1 MWELETK
8 LSQFARRGGTGEF
21 FLVQQD
27 GQTFGKRLD
36 LAVKA
41 EFADFS
47 RLRTH
52 FSSMLDGETERNTT
66 MLLQAL
72 GPIFSPPLHETDLL
86 NMASARSEALAEWDR
101 RFEIIWEEWETHQ
114 ERIRSAR
121 QSMERRLL
129 HSFSGLINEL
139 RQRAL
144 GIELYIWRS
153 RDDDKVRSAH
163 AENDDRVF
171 RWDSAPGNEHPGQ
184 AYNCRCFAEPFIAGI
199 SEMPGAGVPD
209 SVFSLDEYL
218 LQFGSSISAGQGVR
232 PRENLFGYIFSL
244 PESAVTVNGVML
256 TVQTQGDLAVAF
268 YNLDDATRSN
278 PQAVLDLMAKHGENF
293 ETLAQAFGRL
303 YPDAF
308 AAAAILS
315 LAGAPQAL
323 VDQALTQTRHP
334 IDRLVGGYAVSLA
347 DIASGI
353 AAIPDI
359 RWSDIKLIAQ
369 QIYEDPSSL
378 PEAMVQPFRDRIA
391 VGDYAGA
398 LGYGLPEVLG
408 GIVGL
413 GRLRDRAANLPEP
426 LQITHQMLDRDGKIY
441 GVHNAGLH
449 TPRFD
454 RWIDDG
460 GLVHMTPDGHFQ
472 LSLELDLLGERR
484 IVQVVYKDGFPD
496 FSDFTTHSSGIR
508 SVEIEM
514 IGDWDRDF
522 RAANMAAGHPEWGN
536 KPPRGWTWHHHEDMK
551 TMMLI
556 PSNIN
561 GMFDHQGGASLVRR
575 ATQ

>member
-1 MWELETK
+1 METK

-21 FLVQQD
+21 LLVQQD

-101 RFEIIWEEWETHQ
+101 RFEIIWEEWETHP

-184 AYNCRCFAEPFIAGI
+184 AYNCRCFAEPFIAGV
-199 SEMPGAGVPD
+199 SEMPGTGVPD
-209 SVFSLDEYL
+209 SILSLDEYL

-232 PRENLFGYIFSL
+232 PRENLFGYIFS
-244 PESAVTVNGVML
+244 
-256 TVQTQGDLAVAF
+256 
-268 YNLDDATRSN
+268 
-278 PQAVLDLMAKHGENF
+278 
-293 ETLAQAFGRL
+293 
-303 YPDAF
+303 
-308 AAAAILS
+308 
-315 LAGAPQAL
+315 
-323 VDQALTQTRHP
+323 
-334 IDRLVGGYAVSLA
+334 
-347 DIASGI
+347 
-353 AAIPDI
+353 
-359 RWSDIKLIAQ
+359 
-369 QIYEDPSSL
+369 
-378 PEAMVQPFRDRIA
+378 
-391 VGDYAGA
+391 
-398 LGYGLPEVLG
+398 
-408 GIVGL
+408 
-413 GRLRDRAANLPEP
+413 
-426 LQITHQMLDRDGKIY
+426 
-441 GVHNAGLH
+441 
-449 TPRFD
+449 
-454 RWIDDG
+454 
-460 GLVHMTPDGHFQ
+460 
-472 LSLELDLLGERR
+472 
-484 IVQVVYKDGFPD
+484 
-496 FSDFTTHSSGIR
+496 
-508 SVEIEM
+508 
-514 IGDWDRDF
+514 
-522 RAANMAAGHPEWGN
+522 
-536 KPPRGWTWHHHEDMK
+536 
-551 TMMLI
+551 
-556 PSNIN
+556 
-561 GMFDHQGGASLVRR
+561 
-575 ATQ
+575 